1 MQRFP
6 ARIRQI
12 EGNRPIT
19 TPSFFS
25 KRSRPPWKEGR
36 LCIIMG
42 KKMGAYAPVA
52 AGAAGRGNNH
62 LGVQLMANTN
72 RVKVDIL
79 GSSYFITTTESEEY
93 IHGLED
99 SLNEMLGQLLERHT
113 SVSINNALIIT
124 CLNLLDSCRKSEETA
139 DHLRGQLTDY
149 LEDAARARIE
159 LDEVKRE
166 LDKANRELA
175 LLRKEST
182 GR

>member
-1 MQRFP
+1 
-6 ARIRQI
+6 
-12 EGNRPIT
+12 
-19 TPSFFS
+19 
-25 KRSRPPWKEGR
+25 
-36 LCIIMG
+36 
-42 KKMGAYAPVA
+42 
-52 AGAAGRGNNH
+52 
-62 LGVQLMANTN
+62 MANTN

-79 GSSYFITTTESEEY
+79 GSTYYITTTEPEEY

-124 CLNLLDSCRKSEETA
+124 CLNLLDSCRKGEEAA

-166 LDKANRELA
+166 LDRANRELA
-175 LLRKEST
+175 LLRKDQA

>member
-52 AGAAGRGNNH
+52 AGAAGHGNNH
-62 LGVQLMANTN
+62 LEVQLMANTN

-113 SVSINNALIIT
+113 
-124 CLNLLDSCRKSEETA
+124 
-139 DHLRGQLTDY
+139 
-149 LEDAARARIE
+149 
-159 LDEVKRE
+159 
-166 LDKANRELA
+166 
-175 LLRKEST
+175 
-182 GR
+182 